1 MIHNL
6 HFRMPEVKI
15 RISQRCT
22 QFNVVLHLDNKE
34 EYSAD
39 FRDQSWGMGLKQGV
53 SSIYSMLSYI
63 DHVLAHQIEHTRGS
77 SGNTI
82 GIRRRPQWT
91 PPDSARY
98 SYFDSAIQLSDGSPR
113 ESESWRKQHCQ
124 RPLGTLRLA
133 NTNCFA
139 TLAITELPPAFE
151 VVGHCPVT
159 QGFLESI
166 NRAVNLPHLHVS
178 HFIIQARFTGK
189 RRTWK
194 MLS

>member
-53 SSIYSMLSYI
+53 SSIYSILSYI
-63 DHVLAHQIEHTRGS
+63 DHVLSHQIEHTRGS

-98 SYFDSAIQLSDGSPR
+98 SYFDSAIQLSDGSHLIRLPSSASITSVTTDAPAPR
-113 ESESWRKQHCQ
+113 HSSAQ
-124 RPLGTLRLA
+124 
-133 NTNCFA
+133 
-139 TLAITELPPAFE
+139 PP
-151 VVGHCPVT
+151 
-159 QGFLESI
+159 
-166 NRAVNLPHLHVS
+166 
-178 HFIIQARFTGK
+178 
-189 RRTWK
+189 
-194 MLS
+194 